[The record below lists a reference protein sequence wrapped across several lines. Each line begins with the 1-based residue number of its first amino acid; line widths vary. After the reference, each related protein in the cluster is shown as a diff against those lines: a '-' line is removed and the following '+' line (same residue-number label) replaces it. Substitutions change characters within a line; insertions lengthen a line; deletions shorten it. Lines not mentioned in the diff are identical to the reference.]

1 LLRTLQLGNRHENE
15 SKGVKLLC
23 SPWEFLDSNPLA
35 DELSYKSDCGI
46 RSNDPTIDWEFKS
59 SAIKSGRSQQSKRL
73 SGNCKF
79 CSGRIPSNHSIHS
92 KLIMPWKTITR
103 KELYD
108 EVWSTPVSKLAL
120 KYNLSDVGFA
130 KFCKRCDIPRPP
142 RGYWAKLE
150 AGQKVKR
157 TPLPKHDEQGEIK
170 VHVPEPGEVEAKEK
184 ARVETEKRE
193 NLLPKIEVAE
203 SLRGC
208 HRLVS
213 AANDTFEGAKKRD
226 DGLLHTPEGCQLD
239 LLVSRDQLRRS
250 LLVLSALLKAFE
262 SLGHKVS
269 SGPKIEVN
277 GQAVTLT
284 IREATKT
291 VEVEFEASKESITGH
306 YDFFSERKRKKQVPS
321 CLLTV
326 LVPEADSYW
335 ASGCRKQWKDAKTQR
350 IENCLNSIVAGV
362 LEIAEKKKEHEIKQ
376 EQEAIKRVEDEKR
389 QRQQAAERA
398 KKREEQKQ
406 EQRKLDGLLAQ
417 ASDLRRSREIREFIA
432 YVRQVHESKGSKID
446 VDSELGKYLAWAE
459 LQANRLDPTIN
470 SPNTILDEV
479 IPDESTFS
487 SYRRW

>member
-1 LLRTLQLGNRHENE
+1 MR
-15 SKGVKLLC
+15 
-23 SPWEFLDSNPLA
+23 A
-35 DELSYKSDCGI
+35 
-46 RSNDPTIDWEFKS
+46 
-59 SAIKSGRSQQSKRL
+59 
-73 SGNCKF
+73 
-79 CSGRIPSNHSIHS
+79 

-108 EVWSTPVSKLAL
+108 EVWSTPVSKLAP

-157 TPLPKHDEQGEIK
+157 TPLPKHEDEGEIK
-170 VHVPEPGEVEAKEK
+170 VHVPNPGEVEAKEK

-203 SLRGC
+203 TLRGC

-213 AANDTFEGAKKRD
+213 AANDAFEGVKKRD

-250 LLVLSALLKAFE
+250 LLVMSALLKAFE
-262 SLGHKVS
+262 SLGHQVS
-269 SGPKIEVN
+269 AGPKIDVN
-277 GQAVTLT
+277 GQTVTLT

-291 VEVEFEASKESITGH
+291 VEEEFEASKESIAGH

-321 CLLTV
+321 GLLTV

-362 LEIAEKKKEHEIKQ
+362 LEIAEKKREHEIKQ
-376 EQEAIKRVEDEKR
+376 QQEEIKRVEDEKR

-432 YVRQVHESKGSKID
+432 YVRQVHESKGPKID

-470 SPNTILDEV
+470 SPKTILDEV

-487 SYRRW
+487 PYRRW